1 LHCNVSTFK
10 REIFFDFGQSP
21 KSKNLLLFASEASI
35 IQITDVTHTQILYLL
50 FAALRQNRVP
60 KNIFGRSFIFAP
72 KAQK

>member
-1 LHCNVSTFK
+1 VRTKKKLN
-10 REIFFDFGQSP
+10 D
-21 KSKNLLLFASEASI
+21 LFHSAFLI
-35 IQITDVTHTQILYLL
+35 LTDVTHTYIENLF

>member
-1 LHCNVSTFK
+1 MRQMLTTILHSYIGNS
-10 REIFFDFGQSP
+10 
-21 KSKNLLLFASEASI
+21 
-35 IQITDVTHTQILYLL
+35 L

>member
-1 LHCNVSTFK
+1 MP
-10 REIFFDFGQSP
+10 IPQ
-21 KSKNLLLFASEASI
+21 LL
-35 IQITDVTHTQILYLL
+35 TDVTHDMILYSL

>member
-1 LHCNVSTFK
+1 MISL
-10 REIFFDFGQSP
+10 
-21 KSKNLLLFASEASI
+21 
-35 IQITDVTHTQILYLL
+35 TDVTHDHIENSL